1 MLILGIDTC
10 CMAATTAIM
19 SDDRLVAQV
28 VQNNKK
34 THSQNIMPMIDFMLS
49 QAEISLKD
57 IDCFAVAVGPG
68 SFTGVRIG
76 VATIKAL
83 AHATGKPCVAV
94 STLNALANNV
104 VPFDG
109 IICPIMDARRGQV
122 YNALFDGQSL
132 ERITDDRAI
141 SMDALC
147 KELESSDKKII
158 FVGDGLPVHADK
170 INKALGHRSVFA
182 QRMQMMNLA
191 ASVTEIGYE
200 KMLLGDVCGYAEL
213 KPTYLRLSQAE
224 RERLE
229 RMGGKENEN

>member
-10 CMAATTAIM
+10 CMSATAAIM

-34 THSQNIMPMIDFMLS
+34 THSQNIMPMIDFMLA
-49 QAEISLKD
+49 QAELSTDD
-57 IDCFAVAVGPG
+57 IDAFAVAVGPG

-83 AHATGKPCVAV
+83 AHASGKPCISV
-94 STLNALANNV
+94 STLEALANNI

-109 IICPIMDARRGQV
+109 VICPILDARRGQV
-122 YNALFDGQSL
+122 YTASFNGITL
-132 ERITDDRAI
+132 ERITEDRAL
-141 SMDALC
+141 SADDLC
-147 KELESSDKKII
+147 KEFENTDKKIV
-158 FVGDGLPVHADK
+158 FLGDGLPVYADK
-170 INKALGHRSVFA
+170 INKTLGDKALFA
-182 QRMQMMNLA
+182 QRMNRMNLA
-191 ASVTEIGYE
+191 SSVTEIGYS

-213 KPTYLRLSQAE
+213 KPAYLRLSQAE

-229 RMGGKENEN
+229 RMGGKTDEK

>member
-1 MLILGIDTC
+1 MLVLGIDTC
-10 CMAATTAIM
+10 CMAATTALM

-49 QAEISLKD
+49 QAEVSVKD
-57 IDCFAVAVGPG
+57 VDGFAVAVGPG

-83 AHATGKPCVAV
+83 AHATGKPCIAV
-94 STLNALANNV
+94 STLKALANNV
-104 VPFDG
+104 VPFEG

-122 YNALFDGQSL
+122 YNALFDGQHL
-132 ERITDDRAI
+132 DRIADDRAI
-141 SMDALC
+141 SIDDLC
-147 KELESSDKKII
+147 KELESIDKDII

-170 INKALGHRSVFA
+170 INKAIGRRAVFA
-182 QRMQMMNLA
+182 QRMQMMNLG
-191 ASVTEIGYE
+191 ASVAELGYE

-229 RMGGKENEN
+229 RMGGKTNEK